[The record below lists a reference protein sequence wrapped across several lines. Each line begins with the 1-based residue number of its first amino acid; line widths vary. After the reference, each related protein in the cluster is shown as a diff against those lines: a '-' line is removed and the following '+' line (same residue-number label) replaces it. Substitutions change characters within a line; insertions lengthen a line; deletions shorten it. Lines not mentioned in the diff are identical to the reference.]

1 MTLLGAEYALLL
13 SVDDL
18 PLDRRAPVVAAALL
32 LVAELAYWSLER
44 RSAVTGEPGT
54 VGRRLS
60 VLALLALG
68 SMLVGQ
74 LLLAAVVLGGRGGI
88 AIEALGAAAA
98 LGAFGLLWVVLR
110 RG

>member
-1 MTLLGAEYALLL
+1 
-13 SVDDL
+13 
-18 PLDRRAPVVAAALL
+18 
-32 LVAELAYWSLER
+32 
-44 RSAVTGEPGT
+44 
-54 VGRRLS
+54 
-60 VLALLALG
+60 
-68 SMLVGQ
+68 MLVGQ